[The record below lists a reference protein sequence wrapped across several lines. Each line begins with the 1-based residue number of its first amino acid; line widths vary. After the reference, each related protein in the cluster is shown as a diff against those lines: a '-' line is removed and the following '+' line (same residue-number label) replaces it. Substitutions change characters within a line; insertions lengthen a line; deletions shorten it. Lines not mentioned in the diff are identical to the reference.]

1 MSSRKPKAPGVVTFA
16 AVLFTI
22 AGFFHGI
29 EGLGAIFKK
38 EYFNEAALLYSNLQ
52 VWGCALLILGS
63 CRSRPLTD
71 RAWGLVRP
79 EPPPETSGR
88 PFA

>member
-1 MSSRKPKAPGVVTFA
+1 MSSRGSRKAEGAGGLTFA

-38 EYFNEAALLYSNLQ
+38 EYFWSSPLRYGRVAYR
-52 VWGCALLILGS
+52 GCSMLG
-63 CRSRPLTD
+63 L
-71 RAWGLVRP
+71 AP
-79 EPPPETSGR
+79 ERLAG
-88 PFA
+88 A